1 MAVTLRHAGILR
13 RPLAPFSR
21 LHYKDLPALFLLPSF
36 ITPPLIRPKPGNCSH
51 FAQSSETSL
60 HSASFGSQCMV
71 SALSPALCFG
81 WPEWKTPDWVA
92 PASLQARSVSSSSR
106 SRRRSA
112 SKCTADAPVTLSE
125 YSQASRDA
133 SGGSHQLRSSADYI
147 QETSSKGS
155 SNDKPTFLTFLDD
168 EPRWGEE
175 DEIVSGWD
183 YDSNDPDIRV
193 LARGSSDFNSKI
205 EVVELQ
211 RTADHPLAGATLLL
225 LDTANNIHSVYFK

>member
-1 MAVTLRHAGILR
+1 
-13 RPLAPFSR
+13 
-21 LHYKDLPALFLLPSF
+21 
-36 ITPPLIRPKPGNCSH
+36 
-51 FAQSSETSL
+51 
-60 HSASFGSQCMV
+60 MV
-71 SALSPALCFG
+71 STLSPALCFG
-81 WPEWKTPDWVA
+81 WPERKTPDWVP
-92 PASLQARSVSSSSR
+92 PASLHARSVSSSAR

-125 YSQASRDA
+125 DSQASRDA
-133 SGGSHQLRSSADYI
+133 SGGSSQLRSSADHI
-147 QETSSKGS
+147 QETSSKGAT
-155 SNDKPTFLTFLDD
+155 NDKPTFLTFLDN
-168 EPRWGEE
+168 ESGWGEE

>member
-1 MAVTLRHAGILR
+1 M
-13 RPLAPFSR
+13 
-21 LHYKDLPALFLLPSF
+21 
-36 ITPPLIRPKPGNCSH
+36 
-51 FAQSSETSL
+51 
-60 HSASFGSQCMV
+60 
-71 SALSPALCFG
+71 
-81 WPEWKTPDWVA
+81 
-92 PASLQARSVSSSSR
+92 
-106 SRRRSA
+106 
-112 SKCTADAPVTLSE
+112 LSE
-125 YSQASRDA
+125 DSQAARDA

-155 SNDKPTFLTFLDD
+155 TIDKPTFLTFLDN
-168 EPRWGEE
+168 ESGWE